1 MNYLGYCGEIIVSS
15 PSVAIRK
22 CKNHLTWTRW
32 GLAMD
37 VEGVPQAPN
46 DWQWITV
53 ALWNVP
59 NERRVCM
66 YVYIYTHPIHIYIYI
81 YPMCIY
87 IPCVYIYKYIYVY
100 IYISPIHMCIYIPCI
115 YNHIYLYIPYIYIN
129 IYIYHV
135 NTYIYILYSLYIYI
149 QYIYIYNIY
158 IYIYPMYIYIYVYP
172 IICIYI
178 YIYIYIYIPYVYTYT
193 YASPGSMAIVG
204 MKLAARV
211 SCILTKTP
219 VANVPSSVLRL
230 RPSTKN
236 NFVGSLKSNHPK
248 RYKKNRQRTC
258 FLVEFYFFYLF
269 GVVANLLSNPGW
281 NGFWYLWWMCCPM
294 KPSQSN
300 THHPRPWGVDLAPYV
315 LTDQFPMCTQ
325 IDSLVHSTFGGGGGP
340 GWG

>member
-1 MNYLGYCGEIIVSS
+1 
-15 PSVAIRK
+15 
-22 CKNHLTWTRW
+22 
-32 GLAMD
+32 
-37 VEGVPQAPN
+37 
-46 DWQWITV
+46 
-53 ALWNVP
+53 
-59 NERRVCM
+59 
-66 YVYIYTHPIHIYIYI
+66 
-81 YPMCIY
+81 
-87 IPCVYIYKYIYVY
+87 
-100 IYISPIHMCIYIPCI
+100 
-115 YNHIYLYIPYIYIN
+115 
-129 IYIYHV
+129 
-135 NTYIYILYSLYIYI
+135 
-149 QYIYIYNIY
+149 
-158 IYIYPMYIYIYVYP
+158 MYIYIC
-172 IICIYI
+172 ISHNICI

-325 IDSLVHSTFGGGGGP
+325 IDSLVHSTFGIGVGRGGAREDKGRIYQPQPFFNFIIGTQP
-340 GWG
+340 LLQPLLDFLRLTITLQPWGVGWAGVGLGKIRVGSTSHNLSSTSL